1 MATSLQL
8 RYFLRTFD
16 YEQGVSLKVKKGIL
30 IHSRRVHFMR
40 MKKIWTLH
48 LRRGHIIRDQKQIN
62 ILGRFSPYV
71 CVMLYLGFKKPCKQV
86 YELMNYEPVG

>member
-30 IHSRRVHFMR
+30 IHNRRVHFMR

-71 CVMLYLGFKKPCKQV
+71 CDVVPRFQKTL
-86 YELMNYEPVG
+86 